1 MVNGFDLMA
10 ENSTP
15 LSGQLKR
22 SLGTFALIIYGI
34 GDILGAGIY
43 VLIGKVAGAVG
54 PACWL
59 SFGVAFFVASI
70 TGLTYSELGTRFPHS
85 AGESVYS
92 LQAFRKRLLS
102 YLVGF
107 LVLLSGMVSMATV
120 ARGFSGYV
128 QAVLPEMPEFLI
140 IPAFLLVLAV
150 INFWGIR
157 QSSIINIICTTI
169 EVAGLVIV
177 IAAGM
182 QYFGG
187 VDYLSVHPAEGVSV
201 HVALLQGGILAF
213 YAFIGFEDI
222 VNVAEETQ
230 QPSKTIPRAITVA
243 LITTSVCYMLTA
255 IAAVSA
261 VPPSELSAS
270 SAPLM
275 LVVERGFP
283 DIPRELFTLIAL
295 FAVTNTA
302 LINFIMSSRILYGMS
317 RKRLVSAVLGRIHLK
332 RQTPYF
338 AIMVTFVIVI
348 VLALTEGLEILAQST
363 SFLLLSV
370 FLLMNLSLIMIKTR
384 SKTIRPPFR
393 VPIWIPILGVT
404 SCLILMFFVQLQAL
418 LTVFTLILVG
428 IIIYIMQK
436 PYLDSHLLR

>member
-1 MVNGFDLMA
+1 MA
-10 ENSTP
+10 EDLTP
-15 LSGQLKR
+15 PSSQLKR

-59 SFGVAFFVASI
+59 SFVISFFVASV
-70 TGLTYSELGTRFPHS
+70 TGLTYAELGSRFPRA
-85 AGESVYS
+85 AGESIYS
-92 LQAFRKRLLS
+92 LKAFRKKSLS

-107 LVLLSGMVSMATV
+107 LVLVSGMVSMATV
-120 ARGFSGYV
+120 AHGFSGYV
-128 QAVLPEMPEFLI
+128 HAVIPEIPDYLI
-140 IPAFLLVLAV
+140 ILAFLLVLAM
-150 INFWGIR
+150 INFWGIK
-157 QSSIINIICTTI
+157 QSSITNIICTII
-169 EVAGLVIV
+169 EVTGLVIV
-177 IAAGM
+177 IIAGM
-182 QYFGG
+182 QYFGE
-187 VDYLSVHPAEGVSV
+187 VDYLSVLPAEGVSI

-230 QPSKTIPRAITVA
+230 DPSKTIPRAIIVA
-243 LITTSVCYMLTA
+243 LIVTSVFYMLTA

-261 VPPSELSAS
+261 VSVSDLSAS

-275 LVVERGFP
+275 LVVERGLP

-317 RKRLVSAVLGRIHLK
+317 RERLVPAVLGRVHVK

-338 AIMVTFVIVI
+338 AIMMTFLIVLI
-348 VLALTEGLEILAQST
+348 LALTEGLEILAQST

-370 FLLMNLSLIMIKTR
+370 FLLMNLSLIVIKTR
-384 SKTIRPPFR
+384 SKKTRPSFQ
-393 VPIWIPILGVT
+393 VPMWIPMLGAM
-404 SCLILMFFVQLQAL
+404 SCLTLMVFVQPQAL
-418 LTVFTLILVG
+418 ITVLTLLLIGMV
-428 IIIYIMQK
+428 IYLLQK
-436 PYLDSHLLR
+436 PHMDSHTSR